1 MDGGKRGALKV
12 MWVVLV
18 VVDGMCYGLMAVVE
32 AVVEAWKGSSERVYE
47 GRGRYGVWGRD

>member
-1 MDGGKRGALKV
+1 M

>member
-1 MDGGKRGALKV
+1 MGGARGCG
-12 MWVVLV
+12 WDVLR
-18 VVDGMCYGLMAVVE
+18 LMAVVE